1 MRMLQIL
8 LCSMQSLVILFMH
21 RIEEIFGLAAECVS
35 IVLMCIV
42 VTIFAMII
50 TLGCA
55 VAKVN
60 DKLRNDRQGLKSCLF
75 CNIR

>member
-1 MRMLQIL
+1 MQMLQIL

-21 RIEEIFGLAAECVS
+21 RIEKVFGLAVECVS
-35 IVLMCIV
+35 IALTCIV
-42 VTIFAMII
+42 VTIFATIV

-60 DKLRNDRQGLKSCLF
+60 DKLIKK
-75 CNIR
+75 

>member
-21 RIEEIFGLAAECVS
+21 RIEKVFGLAVECVN
-35 IVLMCIV
+35 IALMCIV
-42 VTIFAMII
+42 VTIFAMIV

-60 DKLRNDRQGLKSCLF
+60 DRLIKK
-75 CNIR
+75 